1 MMLAD
6 TMAIFFSVV
15 GLLIA
20 LPALW
25 LTLSAL
31 WPALGARAQAACQ
44 DKLWKSFIIG
54 LPVVAIV
61 VVLVGIFSKLPEG
74 VGGILSITAISTG
87 LLMANFGLTALATL
101 VGHRLPSPR
110 DAARPW
116 LVTLRGSILL
126 EFSLAVPVVGWF
138 LLFPIALVIGVG
150 TFIRALYYGKNK
162 SEIKLPPHT
171 EAGRQE
177 PALQEPA

>member
-31 WPALGARAQAACQ
+31 WPGLGGRAQSASS
-44 DKLWKSFIIG
+44 DKLWKSFLIG
-54 LPVVAIV
+54 LPVVAVV

-74 VGGILSITAISTG
+74 VGGLLSISAISVG
-87 LLMANFGLTALATL
+87 LLMANFGLTALAT
-101 VGHRLPSPR
+101 VIGRRLPSPK
-110 DAARPW
+110 DEQRPW
-116 LVTLRGSILL
+116 LVTLRGAILL

-138 LLFPIALVIGVG
+138 LLFPLALVIGVG
-150 TFIRALYYGKNK
+150 TFIRALYYGKGQGK
-162 SEIKLPPHT
+162 SKESISSNELLT
-171 EAGRQE
+171 QEA
-177 PALQEPA
+177 AS